1 MLIAFR
7 FLNGLVVAAITPNP
21 GIVGDMFIQEER
33 GQAMSIM
40 NLPSL
45 LGPTLGPIISG
56 HLTSAKGWRWSFWL
70 TAILASL
77 GALSVLLIFRES
89 YKVRILRT
97 KAWQQQKQGLGRK
110 RLPAQYDLGGGATF
124 WKRHPTP
131 TSVAPPLA
139 HRALPGILRRASLRL
154 PGAAGLTFLGPG
166 LGMRAGVTFNFSTSD
181 WYVKRRAARN
191 DGVMKP
197 EHRLP
202 PMILGGILMPA
213 GLFLY
218 GWTAQAKV

>member
-1 MLIAFR
+1 
-7 FLNGLVVAAITPNP
+7 
-21 GIVGDMFIQEER
+21 MFIQEER
-33 GQAMSIM
+33 GQAMSVM
-40 NLPSL
+40 NLPPL
-45 LGPTLGPIISG
+45 LGPTLGPIIGG

-124 WKRHPTP
+124 WKR
-131 TSVAPPLA
+131 A
-139 HRALPGILRRASLRL
+139 ILRPLQLLLRSPIVPFL
-154 PGAAGLTFLGPG
+154 AFYVALVYGYLFVTLTSITEVFESRYGTSQGAAGLTFLGPG